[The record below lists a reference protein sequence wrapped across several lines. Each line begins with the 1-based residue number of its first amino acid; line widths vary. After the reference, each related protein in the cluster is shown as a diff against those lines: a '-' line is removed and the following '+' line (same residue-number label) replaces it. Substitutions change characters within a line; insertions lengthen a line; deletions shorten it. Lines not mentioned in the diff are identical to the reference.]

1 MSEPSLIHEAIRV
14 FEEVKALC
22 PDVRTEFIVENVASM
37 DVDVR
42 DEISRLLQVIP
53 YRLNPVNQVPN
64 SRPRFCWTS
73 VTLPRHPTMLLQRRN
88 GYINVEIDG
97 QWPEP
102 SQWLSPGWEQ
112 ADPSAIYPTF
122 MKAIVRTRAPPMPAG
137 LARAD
142 SSCRSRWESHSFRYP
157 PYQYRSEFLVFHPDE
172 ESGRLLNADERE
184 LLMGYGKGHTLM
196 CASASN
202 AKANLQ
208 AYEDERCSLVG
219 DSFSIWSFCLFS
231 AAAVPRCC
239 LRGWGFHQ
247 AVLSVSHIRVRY
259 SGAKTFLIKD
269 HSRQW
274 PI

>member
-1 MSEPSLIHEAIRV
+1 
-14 FEEVKALC
+14 
-22 PDVRTEFIVENVASM
+22 
-37 DVDVR
+37 
-42 DEISRLLQVIP
+42 
-53 YRLNPVNQVPN
+53 
-64 SRPRFCWTS
+64 
-73 VTLPRHPTMLLQRRN
+73 
-88 GYINVEIDG
+88 
-97 QWPEP
+97 
-102 SQWLSPGWEQ
+102 
-112 ADPSAIYPTF
+112 
-122 MKAIVRTRAPPMPAG
+122 MPAG

-142 SSCRSRWESHSFRYP
+142 SSCRSSWESHSFRYP

-184 LLMGYGKGHTLM
+184 LLMGYGKGHALM